1 MVTFVDT
8 VKMLKGDL
16 RLSLRETDF
25 VRKYVEDELG
35 TEEEGIEEFQVNV
48 HESAKGLL
56 QMVLII
62 CLHMIT

>member
-1 MVTFVDT
+1 MNC
-8 VKMLKGDL
+8 
-16 RLSLRETDF
+16 TDYILQANPNLTY
-25 VRKYVEDELG
+25 KG